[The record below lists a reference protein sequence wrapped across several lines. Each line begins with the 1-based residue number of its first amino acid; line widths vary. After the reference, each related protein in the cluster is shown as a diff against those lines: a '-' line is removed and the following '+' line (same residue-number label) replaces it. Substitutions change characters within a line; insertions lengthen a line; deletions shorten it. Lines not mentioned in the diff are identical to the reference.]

1 MTEPQTPVAPASPD
15 ARPARRVHKSGL
27 TQLFLIPMAVC
38 LAVLGIFLLFAR
50 ISTSDRPIETLIGK
64 IQNEKGNARWEAA
77 NELSR
82 RAGRNPELLK
92 DPRVVDA
99 LVKGWQTAKTDD
111 PALRPILIKLMGR
124 TVEVRDYFTM
134 SLGATGDPR
143 VVKVLIE
150 ALDGPDDKDGGQAK
164 IYALAA
170 LGRTGSPDAA
180 PSLLKFSSDPDSG
193 LRTAAAYGLGLL
205 GAAGGEPARERLHAL
220 LADDTLDVR
229 WNTALALARLG
240 DAAGAEILWQMT
252 DREALDKLTVH
263 QQAVDPRTGAR
274 GEWRDYPLK
283 AENRNAAILNG
294 LKGLAI
300 LRDSRLEAR
309 LKAVIAGDSDYGVR
323 EGAQRISE
331 HLAELQAPR
340 APVSVPVPAPASV
353 AVAVSSPLPGK

>member
-1 MTEPQTPVAPASPD
+1 MTEPQTPAAPASPD

-50 ISTSDRPIETLIGK
+50 ISTSDRPVEKLIGK

-82 RAGRNPELLK
+82 RAGQKPELLK

-99 LVKGWQTAKTDD
+99 LLKGWQSAKADD
-111 PALRPILIKLMGR
+111 PATRQVLTLLLGR

-143 VVKVLIE
+143 VVK
-150 ALDGPDDKDGGQAK
+150 ALSDALEGPDEKGGSQAK

-180 PSLLKFSSDPDSG
+180 APLIKYSSDPDPG
-193 LRTAAAYGLGLL
+193 LRKIAAYGMGLL
-205 GAAGGEPARERLHAL
+205 GAAGGEAARERLRAL
-220 LADDTLDVR
+220 LGDETVDVR
-229 WNTALALARLG
+229 WNAALALARLG

-252 DREALDKLTVH
+252 DREALGKITLR
-263 QQAVDPRTGAR
+263 QQALDPRTGAV
-274 GEWRDYPLK
+274 GEWHEYPVSP
-283 AENRNAAILNG
+283 ENRSAAVLNG

-300 LRDSRLEAR
+300 LRDPRLEAR
-309 LKAVIAGDSDYGVR
+309 LKTAIAEDPDYKVR
-323 EGAQRISE
+323 EGAQRLSE
-331 HLAELQAPR
+331 NLREIQAPAAVPG
-340 APVSVPVPAPASV
+340 APPIAASGAASAP
-353 AVAVSSPLPGK
+353 